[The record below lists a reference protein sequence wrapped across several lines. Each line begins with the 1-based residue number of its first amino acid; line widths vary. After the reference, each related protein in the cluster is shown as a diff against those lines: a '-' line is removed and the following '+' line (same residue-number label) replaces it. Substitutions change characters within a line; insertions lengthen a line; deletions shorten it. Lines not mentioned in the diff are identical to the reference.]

1 MSVFDAKRTPVYG
14 VVEGLYELF
23 KQKPHKAPPHGRP
36 AHEATEPVA
45 EVYQNRV
52 VEGSGLPLGLMLAL
66 FRLSSSFT
74 SFDLPLGISSGSLSS
89 LAVFRLRESLPGRGH
104 GKKRFKTGAGGCVL
118 PSHKKNLEKNIPDS
132 KLGSYF
138 LLIYCGLELGDGGI
152 HIHVLINSYYRCTQT
167 PI

>member
-1 MSVFDAKRTPVYG
+1 MYG

-74 SFDLPLGISSGSLSS
+74 SFDFPLGFSSGSLSS

-104 GKKRFKTGAGGCVL
+104 GKKKFKTGAGGYVL
-118 PSHKKNLEKNIPDS
+118 PSHKRILRKHS
-132 KLGSYF
+132 G
-138 LLIYCGLELGDGGI
+138 
-152 HIHVLINSYYRCTQT
+152 
-167 PI
+167 